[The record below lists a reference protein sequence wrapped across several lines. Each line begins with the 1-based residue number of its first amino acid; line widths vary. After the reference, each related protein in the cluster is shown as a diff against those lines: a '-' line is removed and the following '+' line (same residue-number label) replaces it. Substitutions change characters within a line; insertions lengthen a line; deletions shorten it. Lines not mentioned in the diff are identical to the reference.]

1 VLEIYGRNVLT
12 TEGEDG
18 KLHRKVTGKLFS
30 ERNNRLV
37 HEESVRQAIQMMTSW
52 ESKGENGAVVFE
64 RYHSLDRTNLVRGLK
79 RSNLRYTSLQPLD
92 LEPLSIGRLQA
103 MKSGRDI
110 NSP

>member
-37 HEESVRQAIQMMTSW
+37 HEESIRQAIEMMSSW
-52 ESKGENGAVVFE
+52 ESKCDNGSVVFQ
-64 RYHSLDRTNLVRGLK
+64 RYTSLDQTDLVRGLK
-79 RSNLRYTSLQPLD
+79 RSNLHYTSLQRLD
-92 LEPLSIGRLQA
+92 LEFLLIGKIRAVRYGQDI
-103 MKSGRDI
+103 KS
-110 NSP
+110 P